1 MRLLYRHLPLVVATL
16 LSPACR
22 RGAVG
27 EPEPDAASIVEGRST
42 PGVRTDTT
50 EAAFTVSIDRAHWAL
65 RSRPAQERDF
75 WSDIAVLDIAAA
87 EKTARSVDERFFT
100 VALKTLMESDPDAA
114 AVAFGALHTNATDYM
129 VRSRARV
136 GLTMAL
142 SWRSDWP
149 ALARIPTDSD
159 SSGPTN
165 DPVVVQ
171 AGVERWARALAGV
184 PSPDVSVPEQPVV
197 LPMRRSAL
205 GTPVVTVRI
214 NGRPHE
220 FWLDTGASMT
230 LLSSDVAVD
239 AGVVLAA
246 PDTLA
251 LGVVAGHIPARAVFI
266 DSLSLGPVLAR
277 GLSAA
282 LVGPGALR
290 MDRRVVSGIPQ
301 SITIAGV
308 IGTDLL
314 RHLDIVLDAGAGTI
328 TIRRPRRD
336 VHAQRN
342 LFWVGYPV
350 VKLVTREGRPAL
362 FGLDTGAE
370 GTFVTTALLRKLPR
384 TRVAARRTTFSGL
397 GSETELT
404 HWVAREIALSDGD
417 YAIALKNTPV
427 APERRWTFVIF
438 DGVIGSDVALASRM
452 HLDFANGIF
461 DVRPSAKVGDG
472 MKVTVQP

>member
-1 MRLLYRHLPLVVATL
+1 MRLLFRHVPLVVATL
-16 LSPACR
+16 LSAPACR

-27 EPEPDAASIVEGRST
+27 EPEPDAADIVEGRST

-65 RSRPAQERDF
+65 RARPTTQRDF
-75 WSDIAVLDIAAA
+75 WSDIAVLDVATA

-114 AVAFGALHTNATDYM
+114 AVAFGALHSSATDYT
-129 VRSRARV
+129 VRTRARV

-149 ALARIPTDSD
+149 ALSRIPVDSD
-159 SSGPTN
+159 FSGATS
-165 DPVVVQ
+165 DPIVVQ

-184 PSPDVSVPEQPVV
+184 PSPTVSVPDEAAV
-197 LPMRRSAL
+197 LPMRRSTL

-266 DSLSLGPVLAR
+266 DSLSHWSVPVRCGSTGESCAE
-277 GLSAA
+277 S
-282 LVGPGALR
+282 
-290 MDRRVVSGIPQ
+290 
-301 SITIAGV
+301 
-308 IGTDLL
+308 
-314 RHLDIVLDAGAGTI
+314 
-328 TIRRPRRD
+328 PRRS
-336 VHAQRN
+336 
-342 LFWVGYPV
+342 P
-350 VKLVTREGRPAL
+350 
-362 FGLDTGAE
+362 
-370 GTFVTTALLRKLPR
+370 
-384 TRVAARRTTFSGL
+384 
-397 GSETELT
+397 
-404 HWVAREIALSDGD
+404 
-417 YAIALKNTPV
+417 
-427 APERRWTFVIF
+427 
-438 DGVIGSDVALASRM
+438 SR
-452 HLDFANGIF
+452 G
-461 DVRPSAKVGDG
+461 
-472 MKVTVQP
+472 